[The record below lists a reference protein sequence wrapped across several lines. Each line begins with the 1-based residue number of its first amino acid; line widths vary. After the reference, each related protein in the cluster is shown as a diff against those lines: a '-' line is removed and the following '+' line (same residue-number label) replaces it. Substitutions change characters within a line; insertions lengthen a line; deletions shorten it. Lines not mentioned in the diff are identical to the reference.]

1 MAILITGASAG
12 FGEAMCRSFVA
23 AGYHVIGAARR
34 LDKLQALADELGG
47 QFYALE
53 MDVSKTESIRNALE
67 SLPENFAEIDCL
79 INNAG
84 LALGLDNADKAD
96 FGDWETMIQTNI
108 IGLTF
113 LTRQVLPQMV
123 ARNQGY
129 IMNLG
134 SIAGTYPYPGG
145 NVYGATKAF
154 VRQFSLN
161 LRADLAGK
169 NIRVTNIEP
178 GLCGGTE
185 FSNVRFKG
193 DDERAADLYKNVAFI
208 RAQDIAD
215 TALWLYQRPAHMN
228 VNAIEIMPVAQ
239 TFNPLKVTKDE
250 TTTVAVAQESFE
262 KQSTSLFAKIK
273 AWFK

>member
-12 FGEAMCRSFVA
+12 FGEAMCRTFVA
-23 AGYHVIGAARR
+23 AGYFVIGAARR
-34 LDKLQALADELGG
+34 VDKLTALADELGG
-47 QFYALE
+47 AFYPLE
-53 MDVSKTESIRNALE
+53 MDVADSESVHNALA
-67 SLPENFAEIDCL
+67 SLPENFAQIDCL

-84 LALGLDNADKAD
+84 LALGLESADKAD

-108 IGLTF
+108 LGLTF

-123 ARNQGY
+123 ERKQGY

-161 LRADLAGK
+161 LRADLAGT
-169 NIRVTNIEP
+169 NVRVTNIEP
-178 GLCGGTE
+178 GLCGDTE

-193 DDERAADLYKNVAFI
+193 DEERAAKLYENVQFI
-208 RAQDIAD
+208 RPQDIAD
-215 TALWLYQRPAHMN
+215 TALWLYQRPEHMN

-239 TFNPLKVTKDE
+239 SFGALPVFKEAAPAPAQADE
-250 TTTVAVAQESFE
+250 TFE

-273 AWFK
+273 SWFK